1 MQTSE
6 LNKHKKSI
14 LDDLERLSDSILN
27 PNVNSVDE
35 LVDALENMRDLADYH
50 IRSVE
55 DKY

>member
-1 MQTSE
+1 MKTSE